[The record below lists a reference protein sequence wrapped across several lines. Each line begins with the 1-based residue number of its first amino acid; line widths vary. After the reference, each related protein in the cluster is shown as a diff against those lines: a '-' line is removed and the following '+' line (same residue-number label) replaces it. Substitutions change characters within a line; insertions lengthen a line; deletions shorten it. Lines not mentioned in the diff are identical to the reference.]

1 MSRFFKC
8 FLILVMILM
17 VLGTFVIIM
26 VNGRWGFMFASSA
39 MVFSISRK
47 MFSDKWAWTAF
58 GIVLGSEILTL
69 LFFKL
74 VVYKEF
80 NCNG

>member
-1 MSRFFKC
+1 MSNFLKC
-8 FLILVMILM
+8 FLISVMILV

-26 VNGRWGFMFASSA
+26 ANGHWGFMFASSA

-47 MFSDKWAWTAF
+47 MFSDKWAWTVF
-58 GIVLGSEILTL
+58 GIVLASEIITL

-80 NCNG
+80 TCNG